1 MSRRP
6 PQMSPMLVVLNVPG
20 ADGETTDYVI
30 LVWDGASAEATVI
43 TGDERSFDEHS
54 REMGD
59 FCEQHQWQPV
69 PAVTNTHE
77 MALYDVR
84 ESLEETVLAGDR
96 RYCGERLFLAPMR
109 RVTIDRFVF
118 N

>member
-20 ADGETTDYVI
+20 ADGETTDYVL

-43 TGDERSFDEHS
+43 TDDEGSFDEHS
-54 REMGD
+54 REMDD
-59 FCEQHQWQPV
+59 FREQHQWQPV
-69 PAVTNTHE
+69 PAKTNTHE

-84 ESLEETVLAGDR
+84 ESLEETALAGDR
-96 RYCGERLFLAPMR
+96 CYCGERLFLAPMR
-109 RVTIDRFVF
+109 RVTTEHFIF